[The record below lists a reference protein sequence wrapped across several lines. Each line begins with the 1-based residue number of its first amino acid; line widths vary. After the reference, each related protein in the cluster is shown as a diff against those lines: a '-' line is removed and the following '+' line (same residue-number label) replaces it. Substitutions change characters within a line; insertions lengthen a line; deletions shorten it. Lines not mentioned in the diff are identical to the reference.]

1 MARQDFE
8 NRQFADADLLA
19 TRTALVGADGEPL
32 ATSADGEL
40 QITSIEQEKNNL
52 AAYTKQD
59 VSATT
64 YAVLVDLSDTTNW
77 PHDATGRADLSY
89 VSFQVDRASSTVGR
103 LSLGVITR
111 VDGTDAD
118 VVFFRGLIF
127 QHGTETFLERAEN
140 FAPSQ
145 IKCGVSGGATTHLLV
160 AETTGIAAINTATP
174 LDSPLGT
181 ATVTPAPG
189 DLVVRFQHDNGG
201 AWTGAVSVLY
211 HAQDTA

>member
-1 MARQDFE
+1 MPRQDFE
-8 NRQFADADLLA
+8 NRQFADAGLLA

-32 ATSADGEL
+32 TTSADGEL
-40 QITSIEQEKNNL
+40 QVTTVEQEKNNL
-52 AAYTKQD
+52 VAYTKSG
-59 VSATT
+59 VAATA
-64 YAVLVDLSDTTNW
+64 YVILVDLSDTTNW
-77 PHDATGRADLSY
+77 PHDATGRVDLSY
-89 VSFQVDRASSTVGR
+89 VSFQVDKPTGAQGR

-111 VDGTDAD
+111 VDGTSAD

-127 QHGTETFLERAEN
+127 QNGTGTFIERAEN

-145 IKCGVSGGATTHLLV
+145 IKCGVSGGSTVQLLV
-160 AETTGIAAINTATP
+160 TPTETITAINTATP

-189 DLVVRFQHDNGG
+189 DLVARFQHDSG
-201 AWTGAVSVLY
+201 AAWNGAVSVLY